1 MLKTIVAHGQLF
13 VYAEMMQNMR
23 RFLALCLIFA
33 LWNHTETRAQT
44 FGNVTMG
51 GGGYVTGIITC
62 PSQQNL
68 IYAKTDVGGAYR
80 WEESTKS
87 WIPLLDWNSQDE
99 TTYQGVESLAIDPQ
113 SLGKL

>member
-1 MLKTIVAHGQLF
+1 MLKTIVAPGKWSWMQ
-13 VYAEMMQNMR
+13 ETIQNMR
-23 RFLALCLIFA
+23 RFLALGLMFA

-68 IYAKTDVGGAYR
+68 IYA
-80 WEESTKS
+80 
-87 WIPLLDWNSQDE
+87 
-99 TTYQGVESLAIDPQ
+99 
-113 SLGKL
+113 